1 MSEFL
6 FYKAFSHP
14 GRPQALPE
22 PGYSCEIWRPSL
34 SAFTPAGLPLLPFG
48 VWWLFHHLRVF
59 SNRGYALFLIK
70 HRGQVVHRSIVTPG
84 YFRFPFMRD
93 KDLQVGDTFTEPE
106 ERGKGL
112 AVFALRSILSSDDVP
127 DRPYWY
133 VVERDNT
140 ASIRAAEK
148 AGFQLAGEGTRTT
161 RLGLR
166 ALGSY
171 VVRKEVV

>member
-14 GRPQALPE
+14 GRPQAWAE
-22 PGYSCEIWRPSL
+22 PGYSCELWRPSL
-34 SAFTPAGLPLLPFG
+34 GALTPAGLPFLPFG
-48 VWWLFHHLRVF
+48 VWWLFHHLRLF
-59 SNRGYALFLIK
+59 SNRGYALFLIR
-70 HRGQVVHRSIVTPG
+70 HHGEVVHRSVVTPG
-84 YFRFPFMRD
+84 YLRFPFMR
-93 KDLQVGDTFTEPE
+93 KRDLQVGDLLTEPG

-112 AVFALRSILSSDDVP
+112 AVYALRAILSSDDVA

-133 VVERDNT
+133 VVERNNV

-148 AGFQLAGEGTRTT
+148 AGFQLVGEGTRTK
-161 RLGLR
+161 RLGWR

-171 VVRKEVV
+171 VVLKEIG

>member
-6 FYKAFSHP
+6 FYRAFSRP
-14 GRPQALPE
+14 GRPQALAD
-22 PGYSCEIWRPSL
+22 PGYSCELWKPSL
-34 SAFTPAGLPLLPFG
+34 GALTPSGLPLLPFG
-48 VWWLFHHLRVF
+48 VWWLFHHFKVF
-59 SNRGYALFLIK
+59 SNRGYALFLIRR
-70 HRGQVVHRSIVTPG
+70 RGEVVHRSVVTPG
-84 YFRFPFMRD
+84 YLRFPFMR
-93 KDLQVGDTFTEPE
+93 KGDLQVGDTLTEPG

-112 AVFALRSILSSDDVP
+112 AVFALRAILSSDDLT

-133 VVERDNT
+133 VVERDNA

-148 AGFQLAGEGTRTT
+148 AGFQLAGEGTRTK

-171 VVRKEVV
+171 VIRKEVG